1 MPDRLLIVEPLY
13 ATCATNC
20 CGRLEGALLC
30 SGLPVISVRFNLYVV
45 VLFLLYCL
53 PHFLRGHDICF
64 VACCFSIRF
73 FFSLSSFDYSR
84 VHHESALVGRPIKLS
99 EHGPRPGPAHQFSKG
114 RGLAISHFQNS
125 TARSMTLVESQDR
138 SKGRPMCCPLPQGAR
153 ISAGVLFLY

>member
-1 MPDRLLIVEPLY
+1 MLLAPQTAAAAWRVLC
-13 ATCATNC
+13 CAAVCLSFPFVLICMSWYCFLCTVC
-20 CGRLEGALLC
+20 HIFFGGTTFVLLR
-30 SGLPVISVRFNLYVV
+30 VAFRF
-45 VLFLLYCL
+45 
-53 PHFLRGHDICF
+53 D
-64 VACCFSIRF
+64 F
-73 FFSLSSFDYSR
+73 FFSLFSFDYSR
-84 VHHESALVGRPIKLS
+84 VRHESALVGRPIKLS